1 MDVSVLWLQVA
12 FEKDGV
18 LWILWWLVVAE
29 STLMEQKEL
38 QSSQVSGRG
47 EEHTSLMRLEE
58 RS

>member
-29 STLMEQKEL
+29 STLMEQGEL

-47 EEHTSLMRLEE
+47 QEHTSLMGLEE